1 MTYDLAII
9 GAGPAGYVAAE
20 RAGHAGLSVVLF
32 DKKQLG
38 GVCLNEGCIPTKT
51 LLYSAKLYEQAKSG
65 DKYGIIC
72 ADVSFDFS
80 KISDRKEK
88 IIRKLVGGISMKMK
102 KNKVEVINAEAI
114 IKEKTK
120 EGIAIAAEGN
130 FFECKNLLI
139 CTGSEAAIPSIK
151 GLDKK
156 NILTNREILQL
167 KEIPES
173 LNIIGGGVIGIEF
186 ANFFSAMGC
195 RVSVFEMMDEILPGI
210 DKDISKILREE
221 LTKKGTTFYLNA
233 KVVEVNNTT
242 VVFEKESKTEKVE
255 AAQLLVSVGRKPN
268 VDGIGLENIGVEFS
282 NKGIKIDKNCRTN
295 IYNVYAAG
303 DVTGRSLLAHTA
315 SRAGEVV
322 VNNLIGV
329 KDEMRYDAIPSV
341 VYTNPEVSC
350 VGLTEEEAK
359 KNNIAVKIFKLP
371 MSYAGR
377 FAIENE
383 GRNGL
388 CKIIAGE
395 KYQEI
400 LGVHFIGN
408 PSSEMIYGAS
418 MAIEMQMRVK
428 DIKEIVFPHPT
439 VSEIFKE
446 TLFA

>member
-242 VVFEKESKTEKVE
+242 VVFEKENKTEKVE

-268 VDGIGLENIGVEFS
+268 VEGIGLENIGVEFS